1 MMVAK
6 KTLADRLPPVGP
18 KKILALD
25 GGGILGLLSVGFL
38 AKIEAN
44 LREESGRPDLVLAD
58 YFDYIAGTSTG
69 ALIATCLSMG
79 MTVDQVRDFYI
90 THGAA
95 MFDSDWIF
103 RRPLNRYTDQG
114 LQGILKSVL
123 GEQTTLGTDQL
134 RTLLLVVLRNASTD
148 SPWPLSN
155 NPGAKYNDPT
165 RPDNNLLLP
174 LWQVVRASTA
184 APTYFPPEVV
194 KVGTREFIF
203 VDGGVTVFNNPA
215 LQVFL
220 MATLGAYKLGWPTGE
235 DQMLLVSIG
244 TGTAP
249 DANANL
255 KPGEMNLL
263 YHATHIPSA
272 LMAAASVQQ
281 DFLCRTLGR
290 CRHGDP
296 LDLEVG
302 DLIGAGGEGAVGPKK
317 SFSYIRYNVDL
328 TQKGLDKLMGPGK
341 IRSADVLPMDSVKH
355 LDDLRTIGEA
365 AAARDVQTSHFA
377 GFPA

>member
-1 MMVAK
+1 MSVTK
-6 KTLADRLPPVGP
+6 KTIADRLAPDG
-18 KKILALD
+18 KKKLLALD

-38 AKIEAN
+38 AKIEAD
-44 LREESGRPDLVLAD
+44 LRAESGRPDLVLAD

-79 MTVDQVRDFYI
+79 MTVDQVRAFYVD
-90 THGAA
+90 HGKE

-103 RRPLNRYTDQG
+103 RRPLNRYSDSG
-114 LQGILKSVL
+114 LQGILKKVV
-123 GEQTTLGTDQL
+123 GEQTIQDSDRL

-155 NPGAKYNDPT
+155 NPNAKYNDLS
-165 RPDNNLLLP
+165 RVDCNLKLP

-194 KVGTREFIF
+194 KVGPELEFIF

-220 MATLGAYKLGWPTGE
+220 MATLGAYKLGWKAGE
-235 DQMLLVSIG
+235 DEMLLVSIG

-255 KPGEMNLL
+255 KPGQMNLL
-263 YHATHIPSA
+263 YNATHIPSA
-272 LMAAASVQQ
+272 LMAAAAVQQ
-281 DFLCRTLGR
+281 DFVCRTIGR
-290 CRHGDP
+290 CRHGAP
-296 LDLEVG
+296 LDREVG
-302 DLIGAGGEGAVGPKK
+302 DLTGPGGEGAIGPKK

-328 TQKGLDKLMGPGK
+328 TQPGLDALGLSRIK
-341 IRSADVLPMDSVKH
+341 SADVLPMDSVKH
-355 LDDLRTIGEA
+355 LDDLAEIGRV
-365 AAARDVQTSHFA
+365 AAARDVKASHFD